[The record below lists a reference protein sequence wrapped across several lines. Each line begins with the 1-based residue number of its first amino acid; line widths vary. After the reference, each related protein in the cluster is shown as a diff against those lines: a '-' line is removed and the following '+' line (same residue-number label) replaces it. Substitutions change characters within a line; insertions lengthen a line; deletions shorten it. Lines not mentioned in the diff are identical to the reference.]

1 MGRIDV
7 FVANAGICYPQGIL
21 EQSLEDYH
29 EQMNVNV
36 HSVVYCAKSVG
47 AVFKA
52 QGFGNFIITGS
63 MSGEVVTVPVDH
75 TAYNTTKA
83 AVTHLGKSLAREWR
97 EFARVNIVSP
107 GWITTDM
114 STCTAS
120 INEANRMAVLG
131 RQGNVKEL
139 KAAYLYL
146 ASNASS
152 FVTGTVLHVNGGYLL
167 PPINTDDPR
176 ISGGGNQYANP
187 FRVAYSARHARSNAT
202 RRNPHVSGAPTKD
215 SNVLAFRRISNFAA
229 HSHTS
234 GESCNS
240 SPTNNEAAH
249 LSLDLQPESDGA
261 RQQQRSDIATPHS
274 APVSGV
280 LGETGPGDASRV
292 DTLELQSE
300 VNDEHKLAEQNS
312 YPSPH
317 SENTSTATISPTQD
331 CMMWWPPCD
340 DVQADETQDLT
351 TNASFQHLAVN
362 DPPGSN
368 VQSDPLDGTNDTFTT
383 TTTPEI
389 SQADQTQLHSQLTHL
404 DTGLVEAYF
413 LVVCPIFS
421 TFDSQRNQF
430 RTFVGQKWHS
440 SVPMYNAIL
449 SMAAAKLSWQNPT
462 MKVHALEY
470 QSMAL
475 KSLHSALSSGT
486 GETLSTE
493 LLFVVLLLG
502 LSACWHEISDLGTM
516 HLRALQHAITANR
529 LPWAGDESQH
539 LDFFKEALVYWQMV
553 ACLVDDDVPLH
564 DYSSTSGPSHRTQ
577 QKQTTHA
584 QSFVNRARITPHP
597 WAGVATAPQAIFS
610 RIVRHIR
617 SLRSFHPAVS
627 GSSAL
632 LSRPSDFLETLNT
645 LEEELWTLDLPQL
658 HEIANTG
665 DENTPAIHHLLLA
678 EAYMFACLYQLY
690 YIFPNLR
697 RKRIRRILAAEE
709 DHVRGCSCRSWTQ
722 SHLGLWS
729 CLLKEEAGGGPD
741 EWLNFLGSSII
752 NRLEQVH
759 ITSGTA
765 CDALGALLCV
775 AQAVSEIFKRL
786 DLGVNVFWMDVLQ
799 SMGIVTIIG

>member
-1 MGRIDV
+1 MLLIPSFR
-7 FVANAGICYPQGIL
+7 P
-21 EQSLEDYH
+21 
-29 EQMNVNV
+29 
-36 HSVVYCAKSVG
+36 
-47 AVFKA
+47 KA
-52 QGFGNFIITGS
+52 QRRRQPIKCDETKPACERCTDKGLKCPGFPS
-63 MSGEVVTVPVDH
+63 HPKLRWSVKHEVFGLRRSTV
-75 TAYNTTKA
+75 
-83 AVTHLGKSLAREWR
+83 E
-97 EFARVNIVSP
+97 
-107 GWITTDM
+107 
-114 STCTAS
+114 
-120 INEANRMAVLG
+120 
-131 RQGNVKEL
+131 
-139 KAAYLYL
+139 
-146 ASNASS
+146 
-152 FVTGTVLHVNGGYLL
+152 
-167 PPINTDDPR
+167 
-176 ISGGGNQYANP
+176 
-187 FRVAYSARHARSNAT
+187 
-202 RRNPHVSGAPTKD
+202 
-215 SNVLAFRRISNFAA
+215 AA
-229 HSHTS
+229 HSQTS

-240 SPTNNEAAH
+240 SSTNNEAAH

-300 VNDEHKLAEQNS
+300 INDEHKLAEQNS

-765 CDALGALLCV
+765 CVHALLLLVGAGSLCVRPELQGSDAEGDILRSRQFVLDRISALASRMLSAPLLCV